1 VADERRYF
9 RFSADNTDTIL
20 ANKKK
25 NAAEQRFVAAEMDM
39 CREFMKGIDDR
50 DRRRRKRD
58 TLRETAAKMGMTLE
72 QLEAARAKPIA
83 KKPDK
88 GGKKGDSPLL
98 RKTKSSSPLSSPLG
112 RTEPGMPG
120 SLSSPQQ
127 HADACSHPPHVSH
140 GQTFVA
146 AGRKGVVRDSHFH
159 DAVDLGLMRKANVK
173 VLTALGF
180 TDTNGEVDFSENTAE
195 EDFDMR
201 VKLAEHMN
209 AVADVLFD
217 KSARNAELKKRLD
230 DRKLKE
236 TTYSYL
242 LDYLD
247 TLNELD
253 KDGQRTSIA
262 SLKDIYKMARK
273 QADQLAINRI
283 RLRFDMERPV
293 ASNDAFLGKN
303 ELMRASAL
311 LRTVMYV
318 KAWMQLYKHAETSKQ
333 MRAIGE
339 RIGFNSTSSLRRKVL
354 SVLRQQC
361 ELNKEMRIKLKNAT
375 AFFSKSVTIRDE
387 CLRLWRQAVR
397 LSKQVDASRFKAMA
411 NGAHE
416 LKSSVFEA
424 WQRLVQNK
432 KRAFA
437 RWANGTLLWVFGAW
451 AGLVH
456 AEHDFEAE
464 LQGKLGRT
472 LMAAGKVLKG
482 LIFREWC
489 ELARKKK
496 KALRRWTHSA
506 LVHMFQLWTGECAE
520 RWKLYAE
527 VQEKCKGVAARL
539 KGAWRDVC
547 FHAWSSSVLKDRRAR
562 ARFANSTLY
571 MCLSSWKGLVREEKR
586 QREVLGNI
594 RMV

>member
-9 RFSADNTDTIL
+9 RFSADNTDTIV
-20 ANKKK
+20 ANQKK
-25 NAAEQRFVAAEMDM
+25 NKAEQRFVALQMDT
-39 CREFMKGIDDR
+39 CKELMKGIDDR
-50 DRRRRKRD
+50 DRRRRKREQ
-58 TLRETAAKMGMTLE
+58 LREAAAKMGMTLE
-72 QLEAARAKPIA
+72 ELEAARAIA
-83 KKPDK
+83 KKPDQ
-88 GGKKGDSPLL
+88 GGNKGDSPLL

-112 RTEPGMPG
+112 RREPGMPG
-120 SLSSPQQ
+120 SLSSS
-127 HADACSHPPHVSH
+127 HAGTSSPPPHLAN
-140 GQTFVA
+140 GQTFMA
-146 AGRKGVVRDSHFH
+146 ARRRGMVQDAHFH
-159 DAVDLGLMRKANVK
+159 DVVNLDLLRKANVK
-173 VLTALGF
+173 VLTAIGF
-180 TDTNGEVDFSENTAE
+180 TDTNGELDFSENTAE
-195 EDFDMR
+195 EDVDMR

-209 AVADVLFD
+209 AVADVLLE
-217 KSARNAELKKRLD
+217 KSARAAELKKRLD

-242 LDYLD
+242 QDYLD
-247 TLNELD
+247 TLNEFD
-253 KDGQRTSIA
+253 KDGKRTSIA

-318 KAWMQLYKHAETSKQ
+318 KAWMLLYKHAETSKQ

-354 SVLRQQC
+354 TVLRQQC
-361 ELNKEMRIKLKNAT
+361 EVNKEMRIKLKNAT

-387 CLRLWRQAVR
+387 SFRLWRQAVR

-489 ELARKKK
+489 QLAQKKK
-496 KALRRWTHSA
+496 KALRRWTHST
-506 LVHMFQLWTGECAE
+506 LVLMFQLWAGECAE
-520 RWKLYAE
+520 RSNCWGKHNTLLIEFEKYIDDRESILKKNSEIWKISKNDVKILIIRILY
-527 VQEKCKGVAARL
+527 G
-539 KGAWRDVC
+539 
-547 FHAWSSSVLKDRRAR
+547 
-562 ARFANSTLY
+562 
-571 MCLSSWKGLVREEKR
+571 
-586 QREVLGNI
+586 GNI
-594 RMV
+594 ELFCEENDINFNDIPEFLINSNQI